1 MLRRILFACLLGVY
15 SLSAWAIAPYIS
27 GDRVQAGEL
36 SAVAAEVEKKLTAA
50 GFQVLALYTPKFL
63 PTHGVLVVTDA
74 DMLNKIREFGGA
86 TIVAAPIRVGITK
99 EGVVSYTNPDYWY
112 RAFLRQH
119 FAKAEPVA
127 RAVQSRLAKALGAGP
142 GFGGDE
148 SAADLPDYR
157 YIVGMERFDD
167 EKNLLGT
174 HVDFATAVQTVQDNL
189 AKGLAGVTK
198 AYEIV
203 MPDKK
208 LAVFGVAMSSPAN
221 GDAVI
226 LGKIDV
232 QDRIAGLPYEIF
244 VLNNEVH
251 AFYAR
256 YRLALA
262 FPDLGMKNFMRI
274 VFVPEEVRTTLKTV
288 AGGN

>member
-1 MLRRILFACLLGVY
+1 MLRRFFLACLLGSY
-15 SLSAWAIAPYIS
+15 SIAAWAIAPYIAA
-27 GDRVQAGEL
+27 DRVQPGEL
-36 SAVAAEVEKKLTAA
+36 TAVAAEVGKKLTAA

-74 DMLNKIREFGGA
+74 DMLGKIREFGGA
-86 TIVAAPIRVGITK
+86 SIVAAPIRVGITK
-99 EGVVSYTNPDYWY
+99 AGVVSYTNPNYWY
-112 RAFLRQH
+112 RALLRQH
-119 FAKAEPVA
+119 FAQAEPTA

-148 SAADLPDYR
+148 AAADLPNYR

-167 EKNLLGT
+167 DKNLLAT
-174 HVDFATAVQTVQDNL
+174 HADFAAAVQTVQDNL
-189 AKGLAGVTK
+189 AKGLAGVAK

-208 LAVFGVAMSSPAN
+208 MAVFGVAMNSPVN
-221 GDAVI
+221 GDSVI
-226 LGKIDV
+226 VGKIGV

-244 VLNNEVH
+244 VMNNEVH

-274 VFVPEEVRTTLKTV
+274 VFVPEEIHNALKTV